1 MQNNIFQIY
10 LAGGMQN
17 LSFEEQN
24 EWRERLNN
32 WLIARCK
39 TSSGDMK
46 PINIINPVDYYNFQE
61 KLFDTD
67 KEVMR
72 FDTNFVR
79 NNDLI
84 IVNAND
90 PKSIGT
96 SMEIAIAYEH
106 RIPILILNENKE
118 MLHSWWI
125 EMSDRVFTNLKE
137 LCEYVCDFYIKM
149 NHYDWTRNIATI
161 GVVK

>member
-10 LAGGMQN
+10 LAGGMQD
-17 LSFEEQN
+17 LSFTKQN
-24 EWRERLNN
+24 EWREKLSHLLVN
-32 WLIARCK
+32 RCRA
-39 TSSGDMK
+39 SSGNIK
-46 PINIINPVDYYNFQE
+46 QINIINPVDYYNFQE

-67 KEVMR
+67 KEVVR

-79 NNDLI
+79 NSDLI

-106 RIPILILNENKE
+106 HIPILILNEDKE
-118 MLHSWWI
+118 VLHSWWVQ
-125 EMSDRVFTNLKE
+125 MTDKVFNNVDK
-137 LCEYVCDFYIKM
+137 LCEYVYDFYLKM
-149 NHYDWTRNIATI
+149 NHCSIRSWIQMQ
-161 GVVK
+161 

>member
-1 MQNNIFQIY
+1 MQNNTFQIY
-10 LAGGMQN
+10 LAGGMQD

-24 EWRERLNN
+24 EWRERLSHLLVNRRRASSNN
-32 WLIARCK
+32 
-39 TSSGDMK
+39 MK
-46 PINIINPVDYYNFQE
+46 QINIINPVDYYNFQE

-79 NNDLI
+79 NSNLI

-106 RIPILILNENKE
+106 HIPILILNENKE
-118 MLHSWWI
+118 VLHSWWV
-125 EMSDRVFTNLKE
+125 EMSDRVFGDLKE
-137 LCEYVCDFYIKM
+137 LCIYVCDFYIKM
-149 NHYDWTRNIATI
+149 NHYH
-161 GVVK
+161 

>member
-17 LSFEEQN
+17 LSFTKQN
-24 EWRERLNN
+24 EWREKIRKS
-32 WLIARCK
+32 LISRCK
-39 TSSGDMK
+39 KSCADTK
-46 PINIINPVDYYNFQE
+46 PMNIINPVDYYNFKE
-61 KLFDTD
+61 KLFDTE

-79 NNDLI
+79 NSDLV

-106 RIPILILNENKE
+106 HIPVLILNKDIEP
-118 MLHSWWI
+118 LHTWWI
-125 EMSDRVFTNLKE
+125 EMSDRVFRDSDS
-137 LCEYVCDFYIKM
+137 LCDYVTDFYLEMKHYNWEHNVMIK
-149 NHYDWTRNIATI
+149 
-161 GVVK
+161 